1 MGGDYTRKKL
11 AMCFLGAALCFSTL
25 TVSPLS
31 VSAAQKGWN
40 LRYVKGAPTSECVTT
55 WNYSAKLTQSV
66 TSMSVTSISGGA
78 TVFLYTSNGISTLAD
93 RAVLTSVGAKIGTTV
108 YAQASYRQYGS
119 GTNYPTGILYY

>member
-1 MGGDYTRKKL
+1 
-11 AMCFLGAALCFSTL
+11 MCFLGAALCFSTL

-93 RAVLTSVGAKIGTTV
+93 RVVVTSVGAKIGTTV
-108 YAQASYRQYGS
+108 YAKASYSQYGS